1 MKDLL
6 MDWLAKRAAECEER
20 RVALTAQGR
29 GDEATFERIRY
40 NVYDL
45 FRTTV
50 NALHRAEPDEKA
62 AWWLFERRL
71 KDIPSTWQRSHDLA
85 ELHGD
90 TKKAHIERIK
100 LEAAAEI
107 RARYEELRG
116 TGV

>member
-1 MKDLL
+1 MKDCL
-6 MDWLAKRAAECEER
+6 MDWLGQQAAACEAHRVELAAE
-20 RVALTAQGR
+20 GR
-29 GDEATFERIRY
+29 ADEATFERIRY

-50 NALHRAEPDEKA
+50 GAVHRAEPDEKA

-71 KDIPSTWQRSHDLA
+71 NDIPSTWQRSHDLA

-90 TKKAHIERIK
+90 VKKAHIERIK
-100 LEAAAEI
+100 LDAAAEI

-116 TGV
+116 KKA